1 MLLVVRFDAPGHC
14 GRIGAL
20 WANVGIFLHMTKI
33 VCRYY
38 AESGESGVDLW
49 QNKGETRD
57 ADGGF
62 SAVLAEF
69 STSTAENSAST
80 ADFRALRLS
89 FSAHVPRVFGRGQSV
104 GRILVGKT
112 KNMRF
117 YNEKQ

>member
-1 MLLVVRFDAPGHC
+1 M
-14 GRIGAL
+14 
-20 WANVGIFLHMTKI
+20 
-33 VCRYY
+33 
-38 AESGESGVDLW
+38 W

-89 FSAHVPRVFGRGQSV
+89 FSAHVPRVFGWGQSV
-104 GRILVGKT
+104 GRILVEKT

>member
-1 MLLVVRFDAPGHC
+1 
-14 GRIGAL
+14 
-20 WANVGIFLHMTKI
+20 MTKI

-89 FSAHVPRVFGRGQSV
+89 FSVHVPRVFGRGQSV